1 MRDTREIQ
9 ITLIHTDL
17 LDIRSQRLQIINKKM
32 AVLPVHLVVRRKNQ
46 EIWTLFQGGGHGLTG
61 INAHLLRRNRLGKDD
76 AVAALLIPS
85 NNSRHLPQIR
95 PRPRPQILNRSPA

>member
-32 AVLPVHLVVRRKNQ
+32 AVLPVHLVVRAEKSGDLD
-46 EIWTLFQGGGHGLTG
+46 TFQGGGHGLTG
-61 INAHLLRRNRLGKDD
+61 INAHLLSQNRLGKDD
-76 AVAALLIPS
+76 AWRLF
-85 NNSRHLPQIR
+85 
-95 PRPRPQILNRSPA
+95 